1 MATTPSDSENLDNR
15 SSRDRSAGSERAERF
30 VYRAVWGYSALACF
44 FYWLSLPP
52 CSQPWAAYVSAFFF
66 AALVGLPA
74 RFSRR
79 DYFRIWVVSCCM
91 WLALLQ
97 GIRLAF
103 WPLYAGWVALSL
115 YIAVYIPLA
124 ILLARWLVHSTNAA
138 IPFSLAVAWTAMEL
152 GRSYVLTGFSACML
166 GHSQT
171 PWPHMLPIA
180 ATFGTYGVSFMV
192 MLTGATIGAISTS
205 LVRNRWYT
213 NSSVNEMGRY
223 AAKPFE
229 SWSNVVALLFCV
241 CWIFW
246 SMRSLNTYDRR
257 LQASAPIKP
266 LGKFLLVQS
275 NMPTMFDVSP
285 TQLEESWVQ
294 YAKLTQQ
301 GVAENRGVELDAI
314 LWPESAYSIG
324 ASWMEWDGKGTLGP
338 ELSLEETSERKK
350 LFDESYVE
358 QAKTLFR
365 GLGSNPPPLI
375 AGGGVIT
382 VKESGVRVLNAA
394 LLIDPSKES
403 PAYYGKRHLVM
414 FGEYIPILY
423 HFPNL
428 QALFGIGPMG
438 TGERFECWRLDSG
451 TYLAPSVCFEDV
463 VPHFIQNQVS
473 ELEQKNRSPDIL
485 VNLTND
491 AWFRGSSILDHH
503 LNNAIMVAVENRRP
517 VLIAA
522 NSGITAWVDGSGR
535 VQKKLDRFEEGFFV
549 AEPIP
554 DGRKGLWQ
562 TSGDGPV
569 KWILLIYLSRGIL
582 PLIAWALAGRKTKS

>member
-1 MATTPSDSENLDNR
+1 MGE
-15 SSRDRSAGSERAERF
+15 ERAARF
-30 VYRAVWGYSALACF
+30 AHRAVWGYSALACF

-66 AALVGLPA
+66 AALVGLPF

-79 DYFRIWVVSCCM
+79 DYVRIWVVSCCM

-103 WPLYAGWVALSL
+103 WPLYAGWIALSL

-124 ILLARWLVHSTNAA
+124 IALSRWLVNATNAA
-138 IPFSLAVAWTAMEL
+138 VPFSLAVAWTAMEL
-152 GRSYVLTGFSACML
+152 SRGYILTGFSACML

-180 ATFGTYGVSFMV
+180 ATFGAYGVSFMV
-192 MLTGATIGAISTS
+192 MLTGATLGAIVTS
-205 LVRNRWYT
+205 LVRNKWYA
-213 NSSVNEMGRY
+213 NSMGHDSVRRG

-229 SWSNVVALLFCV
+229 SWSNIIALLFCV
-241 CWIFW
+241 SWIFW
-246 SMRSLNTYDRR
+246 SMWSLNTYDRR
-257 LQASAPIKP
+257 LTANAPIKP

-275 NMPTMFDVSP
+275 NMPTMFDVSLA
-285 TQLEESWVQ
+285 QLEESWIK

-301 GVAENRGVELDAI
+301 GISENPGLELDAI
-314 LWPESAYSIG
+314 LWPESAYSVG
-324 ASWMEWDGKGTLGP
+324 ASWMEWDGKGSLSP
-338 ELSLEETSERKK
+338 EMSLDETSERKK

-358 QAKTLFR
+358 QSKSLFR
-365 GLGSNPPPLI
+365 GLGPNPPPLI

-382 VKESGVRVLNAA
+382 VRESGVRVLNAA
-394 LLIDPSKES
+394 LLVES
-403 PAYYGKRHLVM
+403 GKNQPAYYGKRHLVM

-428 QALFGIGPMG
+428 QALFGIGPMVS
-438 TGERFECWRLDSG
+438 GERFECWRLASG
-451 TYLAPSVCFEDV
+451 TYVAPSVCFEDV
-463 VPHFIQNQVS
+463 VPHFIQKQVS
-473 ELEQKNRSPDIL
+473 ELEQLNRSPDIL

-503 LNNAIMVAVENRRP
+503 LNNAILVAVENRRP

-522 NSGITAWVDGSGR
+522 NSGITAWIDGSGR
-535 VQKKLDRFEEGFFV
+535 VQKQLGRFEEGFFI

-569 KWILLIYLSRGIL
+569 KWILLLYLSRGVL
-582 PLIAWALAGRKTKS
+582 PFIAWAFASRKNQSH